1 MNFISEIFEYGSLQI
16 QPTARGSKGASI
28 GFGSHLQ
35 LLVAGKKNKDLLR
48 ENLSDPPGDYS
59 MQLNMRS
66 YKWIWKNQKI
76 ILFKSS
82 ESKNPVL
89 NSTPPPFNLY

>member
-1 MNFISEIFEYGSLQI
+1 MNFISEIFEFGSLQI
-16 QPTARGSKGASI
+16 QPTARGSEGASI
-28 GFGSHLQ
+28 GFGSHFQ

-48 ENLSDPPGDYS
+48 ENLSDPLGDYS

-76 ILFKSS
+76 ILLSS

-89 NSTPPPFNLY
+89 NSPPPPFNLY